1 MRGLILASVWL
12 AGCSSGDKE
21 DFTPLSCTEDVGDE
35 SASDDQRVGLD
46 AANCYRAMMGLEP
59 GVLGSLVNT
68 ATQSHADYMAGAG
81 AISHQQTQ
89 GRPGF
94 TGEWVWDRIA
104 AEGRPIEGGEM
115 VSEVVSS
122 GYGPASAVGG
132 WMQTVYHRMPFTL
145 PLWVEVGFG
154 QSGDFSSMTFVS
166 EFPDGPRQGIIYP
179 VDGQA
184 DVPPSF
190 QSDWEWPDPAPDH
203 GEVGM
208 PITVTVAD
216 EVMGSDDNDPYDTRL
231 IYAALVDEDGVELEV
246 LLGDPG
252 DDEYLYQ
259 MAMMIPVE
267 PLKPGASYAATM
279 IVSWQGEEETFTS
292 TFTTAE
298 AGEMR

>member
-1 MRGLILASVWL
+1 MRCLILFGVFVV
-12 AGCSSGDKE
+12 GCSSGEKG
-21 DFTPLSCTEDVGDE
+21 DFTPLSCTDDVGDDG
-35 SASDDQRVGLD
+35 ASDDQRVGLD
-46 AANCYRAMMGLEP
+46 AANCYRNLMGLEA
-59 GVLGSLVNT
+59 GVLGSQVNT
-68 ATQSHADYMAGAG
+68 ATQSHAEYMSGAG
-81 AISHQQTQ
+81 KISHQQSQ
-89 GRPGF
+89 GRAGY

-104 AEGRPIEGGEM
+104 AEGRPIVGGEM

-122 GYGPASAVGG
+122 GYGPAEAVDG

-154 QSGDFSSMTFVS
+154 QSGKYSSMTFVS

-179 VDGQA
+179 VDGQS

-216 EVMGSDDNDPYDTRL
+216 ETMGTDDQDPYDTRL
-231 IYAALVDEDGVELEV
+231 IYATLMDEAGTELEV
-246 LLGDPG
+246 LLGDAG

-267 PLKPGASYAATM
+267 PLTPGAAYVATM
-279 IVSWQGEEETFTS
+279 IVSWMGEEETFTS
-292 TFTTAE
+292 TFTTASASE
-298 AGEMR
+298 